1 MKFQQ
6 LIDIMKANKLEKLAD
21 IAREL
26 NVSPQA
32 LNNWKLRDQIPYKI
46 GQQVKTNYSLEPKLF
61 NDKSRKNIIEKSS
74 NDFSPLNQNFQPYFL
89 NEDNISL
96 WEIITVLNENIRILI
111 IVPSI
116 IFILSLIYAFLI
128 AVPIYTSSA
137 TIIPVN
143 AESSMGN
150 MAGIASQFGFSVPMG
165 GKGPKISYPEV
176 ILSRTIAKKII
187 HRQFYTK
194 KFESKKPL
202 LHYIVDEKNDPKTM
216 EQIAIKSFRRLITV
230 NEDIKTS
237 IVTISAA
244 AKEPKLASDILNS
257 LIEELDEHLKKF
269 NTEQAAKKRIFIEE
283 RIKDVNVD
291 LVSAEEKLKQFRQAN
306 KKYSDSPSL
315 LLSFERLLRE
325 VEVQKQLYITLKKE
339 FELAYIEEVEDS
351 DFFYVLDSPEEPLN
365 RSKPKRKLIVILSSM
380 FGLGLGLIGAFVKN
394 WYLEQKKD
402 NIRKKGK

>member
-176 ILSRTIAKKII
+176 ILSRTIAKK
-187 HRQFYTK
+187 
-194 KFESKKPL
+194 
-202 LHYIVDEKNDPKTM
+202 
-216 EQIAIKSFRRLITV
+216 
-230 NEDIKTS
+230 
-237 IVTISAA
+237 
-244 AKEPKLASDILNS
+244 
-257 LIEELDEHLKKF
+257 
-269 NTEQAAKKRIFIEE
+269 
-283 RIKDVNVD
+283 
-291 LVSAEEKLKQFRQAN
+291 
-306 KKYSDSPSL
+306 
-315 LLSFERLLRE
+315 
-325 VEVQKQLYITLKKE
+325 
-339 FELAYIEEVEDS
+339 
-351 DFFYVLDSPEEPLN
+351 
-365 RSKPKRKLIVILSSM
+365 
-380 FGLGLGLIGAFVKN
+380 
-394 WYLEQKKD
+394 
-402 NIRKKGK
+402 